1 MKKIIVPL
9 LVSAGVII
17 SPLIY
22 AESATRLTLN
32 SSLQRAI
39 NVAPEMKNA
48 NAKIQKQEGKLE
60 QADAWPNPT
69 VSVQADN
76 KLGLEDA
83 TGGYSV
89 TQFAISQPLPFSR
102 LTHQRDQAGADIAG
116 ATANRNYQQLLL
128 EYNIARHFHALQ
140 LAEAKLQLAIKR
152 RQQAILYQKSGSKHT
167 TKNHV
172 IRYLSPL
179 EKMRLDIVL
188 QAAKQNVEVAEGE
201 HNEAAASFKALLNYP
216 TEKNI
221 QLTPLQSVTIPEEI
235 KIYKDIHLQQHPILK
250 VNKHAI
256 VSAKAGIAVAK
267 SQRFDDPTLTLF
279 QERDYFSGR
288 KQEATGIMLSVQI
301 PLWNQNNGSVNKAK
315 ATAYQAQTELDFNK
329 RELSTS
335 LHKSYLHLGHLIKQA
350 EHYRTKLLKP
360 AKKVFTLTQKGFDAG
375 ELNILTLIDANNTY
389 FDSQERY
396 LELLQLG
403 WLELADV
410 RKNAGWSLIGSRP
423 QTNFGEVK

>member
-1 MKKIIVPL
+1 MNKIIVPL

-39 NVAPEMKNA
+39 NVAPEMKTA
-48 NAKIQKQEGKLE
+48 HAEIDKQKGKLE
-60 QADAWPNPT
+60 QADAWPNP
-69 VSVQADN
+69 SISMQADN

-89 TQFAISQPLPFSR
+89 TQISISQPLPFSR
-102 LTHQRDQAGADIAG
+102 LTHQREQAEADIAG

-128 EYNIARHFHALQ
+128 EYNIAHRFHTLQ
-140 LAEAKLQLAIKR
+140 LAEAKLQLAQKR
-152 RQQAILYQKSGSKHT
+152 MQQAIQFQQSGSKHT
-167 TKNHV
+167 TNNHV

-179 EKMRLDIVL
+179 EKMRLNIVL
-188 QAAKQNVEVAEGE
+188 QAAKQTVEVAEGE
-201 HNEAAASFKALLNYP
+201 HNEAAASFKALLNFP
-216 TEKNI
+216 IEKKL
-221 QLTPLQSVTIPEEI
+221 QLSPLQSVSIPEEI
-235 KIYKDIHLQQHPILK
+235 KSSKDMLLQEHPVLE

-279 QERDYFSGR
+279 QEQDYFNNR
-288 KQEATGIMLSVQI
+288 KQEATGIMLSIQI

-350 EHYRTKLLKP
+350 EHYRIKLLQP
-360 AKKVFTLTQKGFDAG
+360 AKQVFNLTRKGFDAG

-389 FDSQERY
+389 FNSRERY

-410 RKNAGWSLIGSRP
+410 RKNAGLSLIGNSP
-423 QTNFGEVK
+423 LTNFGEVK